1 MANGSA
7 AKPSPAYPANAVV
20 GAIGRVMTVRIERL
34 AILFSA
40 WRQRG
45 VARRQLHSLN
55 DHMLRDMGMA
65 RHEFERTGRSGR
77 LDM

>member
-7 AKPSPAYPANAVV
+7 AKPSPVYPAIAAV
-20 GAIGRVMTVRIERL
+20 GAIGRVITVRIERL
-34 AILFSA
+34 AILLSA
-40 WRQRG
+40 WRQQG

-55 DHMLRDMGMA
+55 DHMLQDMGMT